1 MKPWIR
7 DFLTGLTAIVGIAG
21 LVAMLF
27 LFGELRGLGQEMY
40 TFTLRMDTA
49 RGLAPVSPVTLNG
62 VLVGNVTDITTLPDP
77 TNGVAVSVRVLEKV
91 RVPREFRVFIDQSFI
106 GESKLELSPDPAQDL
121 SGPDAFVR
129 PGEVIARNAVGT
141 IEQITERLEK
151 PLSELSRSADDFH
164 ELATTYT
171 EVGRR
176 INTLLEPRTP
186 EEVDA
191 GADATVPASLARL
204 DRALAGA
211 ETWLTDE
218 TLRED
223 VRSTMER
230 ANTVLTE
237 AAATAEAWREAAR
250 NVNELTGAAREQLR
264 TSTIR
269 LVSTLQAA
277 EGALAE
283 LKQLAGSINA
293 GEGTAGLLLTNPD
306 LYRSLSDAAERL
318 DRVLT
323 EAQLTI
329 EKFRK
334 EGVPIQY

>member
-21 LVAMLF
+21 LVLMLF
-27 LFGELRGLGQEMY
+27 LFGELRGLGQETY
-40 TFTLRMDTA
+40 TFTLRMTTA

-62 VLVGNVTDITTLPDP
+62 VLVGNIAQISTRPAPDVGVDVT
-77 TNGVAVSVRVLEKV
+77 VRVLADI
-91 RVPREFRVFIDQSFI
+91 RVPREFRVFIDQGFI
-106 GESKLELSPDPAQDL
+106 GESKLELSPEPGQDL
-121 SGPDAFVR
+121 SAPDAFVQ
-129 PGEVIARNAVGT
+129 PGEVIARNATGT
-141 IEQITERLEK
+141 IEQIAERLEE
-151 PLSELSRSADDFH
+151 PLGALNESAEHFK
-164 ELATTYT
+164 ELAATYT

-176 INTLLEPRTP
+176 VNALLAARTP
-186 EEVDA
+186 AEVDA
-191 GADATVPASLARL
+191 GADATVPAALARL

-211 ETWLTDE
+211 EAWLGDE
-218 TLRED
+218 SLRTD
-223 VRSTMER
+223 VRGTVER
-230 ANTVLTE
+230 IDAVLAEIT
-237 AAATAEAWREAAR
+237 ATAEAWRESAR
-250 NVNELTGAAREQLR
+250 NVNQLSSTAGEQLR
-264 TSTIR
+264 TTTVR

-277 EGALAE
+277 ESALAE
-283 LKQLAGSINA
+283 FRLLAASINA

-323 EAQLTI
+323 EAQLTL